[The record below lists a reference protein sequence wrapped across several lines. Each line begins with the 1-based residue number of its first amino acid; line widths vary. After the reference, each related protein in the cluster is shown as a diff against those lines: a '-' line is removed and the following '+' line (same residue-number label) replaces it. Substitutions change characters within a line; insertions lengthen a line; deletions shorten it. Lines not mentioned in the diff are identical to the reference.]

1 MPERRMEIQIQ
12 IVRLEERLA
21 AAEKA
26 LAVAAE
32 GLTTW
37 EKSANNWRGAIND
50 ERKMFVTRSD
60 LIGIV
65 GVLLAILT
73 LALYILKR

>member
-1 MPERRMEIQIQ
+1 MEIQIQ
-12 IVRLEERLA
+12 IVRLEERLS

-32 GLTTW
+32 GLATW